1 MSIHIMQC
9 STSHFAEKLEYT
21 TKQREADQSEL
32 KLERRQTSLL
42 KAEMNTLK

>member
-1 MSIHIMQC
+1 MSIHNTMML
-9 STSHFAEKLEYT
+9 TSHFAEKLEYT

-32 KLERRQTSLL
+32 KLEQRQTSLL